1 MFSSCF
7 GSGLELAGVLE
18 TEVEL
23 WAEFLT
29 IEDNQSLRDL
39 SRSEICGFDEY
50 GFEGDFSGLF
60 DFLLL

>member
-1 MFSSCF
+1 MFSSCLR
-7 GSGLELAGVLE
+7 SGLVLAGDLE
-18 TEVEL
+18 TGVEL
-23 WAEFLT
+23 GAEFLT